1 VVETPNEHQ
10 ALFRTKVPSGT
21 RRGGHVCAAARQ
33 LRWAATSLVLPVARG
48 GLPGPAPPAERRRC
62 CCRTDSCAS
71 ALQPLTGDRVIDR
84 TYVGHQAPTNSSFC
98 SPVHNTW
105 ANGMR
110 PHCPPSSVLVQHT
123 SKGVGARNSALCDC
137 VCTYVSACVCV
148 CTVCVHCVC
157 ALCVCVS
164 VCVCV
169 RLRIVTPAVPVCPS
183 SRRALQAC
191 VACVCVCSCV
201 CLCVCACGDLWA
213 RMCTGSQGADC
224 IKSTDTPSDEVA
236 KMWAK

>member
-1 VVETPNEHQ
+1 MRSCTTAMLGSHIIGPTS
-10 ALFRTKVPSGT
+10 RTRWVAGSRPPCRAPS
-21 RRGGHVCAAARQ
+21 
-33 LRWAATSLVLPVARG
+33 L
-48 GLPGPAPPAERRRC
+48 RC

-71 ALQPLTGDRVIDR
+71 VLQPLTGDRVVDR
-84 TYVGHQAPTNSSFC
+84 TFVGHQATTKSSFC

-157 ALCVCVS
+157 ALCVCF
-164 VCVCV
+164 
-169 RLRIVTPAVPVCPS
+169 
-183 SRRALQAC
+183 
-191 VACVCVCSCV
+191 
-201 CLCVCACGDLWA
+201 CLCVCAASNRHACSTCVPLLSASLAGVR
-213 RMCTGSQGADC
+213 RMCVRLLLRMFVRLCVWRLMGAHVHRLARC
-224 IKSTDTPSDEVA
+224 RLHQVH
-236 KMWAK
+236 